1 MKTNNISFLI
11 AFSVINAFTF
21 HASAALT
28 GSEILKVNKG
38 GTVNK
43 IYTSNLP
50 TLKVATYN
58 IGKNEAADNVK
69 DLTHLSQAIGKINA
83 DIIAVTEIDNQ
94 TQRSGKINQLAD
106 IAQANHLF
114 YAFGKA
120 LDFDGGEYG
129 VGLLSKYKIDKSQ
142 VINLPSGEAEQR
154 VVLISQ
160 LAVPGFD
167 SPVIVMTTHLDWQKN
182 PEVRLNQARYLLD
195 LSIGD
200 APSNF
205 ANIASAVK
213 ILAGDFNSTANEQPV
228 KEINYFWNPVV
239 KNGVDLRTW
248 PAINPALDLDHI
260 FTFKGQKWNVKG
272 LNVPDEKE
280 GFNWAAASDH
290 LPLIAELELQEQ

>member
-11 AFSVINAFTF
+11 AFSVINAFSF

-200 APSNF
+200 APSDF

-228 KEINYFWNPVV
+228 KKSIISGIRSLKTTSIFEPGPLSILLWTLTIFLRL
-239 KNGVDLRTW
+239 KGRSGTLRDLMFLMKKRGSTGRP
-248 PAINPALDLDHI
+248 PAII
-260 FTFKGQKWNVKG
+260 YR
-272 LNVPDEKE
+272 
-280 GFNWAAASDH
+280 
-290 LPLIAELELQEQ
+290 